1 MNITIIAVGKIKED
15 YIKNGIKEYIKRM
28 TPYAKINIVEIPDE
42 KAPKELSAKE
52 EKIIIEKEGKKIL
65 DKIKKDNFKFS
76 LCIEGEEMDSLKFA
90 QELKQIMD
98 SGNSDVAFIIGG
110 SLGLSEEIKD
120 ISDIRLSF
128 SKMTFPHQLMRLIL
142 IEQIYRAFK
151 INRNETYHK

>member
-1 MNITIIAVGKIKED
+1 MNITIIAVGKIKDD

>member
-1 MNITIIAVGKIKED
+1 LNITIIAVGKIKED